1 MAANAA
7 LYTITRR
14 SDAPGCSIAQPDSAT
29 QLANNNVIFRIPTP
43 VFGLGLVEDTP
54 DDVLI
59 ANAEP
64 GAHFNHSAN
73 DGTITKFGWKAQNK
87 SLLTFAMEA
96 YNVEQGVTNYGF
108 PNERDTDPGCQFNA
122 TPEDDFNAHNGNGD
136 GLSGA
141 PATCCKPS
149 RHMPVMARRRTGPSA
164 ISRACPP
171 PRSRTF

>member
-96 YNVEQGVTNYGF
+96 YNIEQGVTNYGF
-108 PNERDTDPGCQFNA
+108 PNERDTDPACQFNA
-122 TPEDDFNAHNGNGD
+122 TPEDDGALAADRRKLVSEFSDDATPLRRAEVAH
-136 GLSGA
+136 A
-141 PATCCKPS
+141 
-149 RHMPVMARRRTGPSA
+149 
-164 ISRACPP
+164 SRAGEG
-171 PRSRTF
+171 S

>member
-14 SDAPGCSIAQPDSAT
+14 SDAPGCSIAQPDFAT

-73 DGTITKFGWKAQNK
+73 GAFGNFK
-87 SLLTFAMEA
+87 
-96 YNVEQGVTNYGF
+96 
-108 PNERDTDPGCQFNA
+108 
-122 TPEDDFNAHNGNGD
+122 
-136 GLSGA
+136 GL
-141 PATCCKPS
+141 PASTQQD
-149 RHMPVMARRRTGPSA
+149 
-164 ISRACPP
+164 ILNFLRAL
-171 PRSRTF
+171 